1 MTNKACVR
9 VVELICSAMPAHRG
23 KLVGKVGAEYA
34 VLLFQKFKHVSDEDF
49 GKYCLPIIY
58 QMNTIPSISDFL
70 TAWKRHINT
79 PPLYKALPRAKTE
92 SGFIEDILKNQRNL
106 RLEDVKNNSKY
117 KQLCEKTKEQI
128 RAKFKDITD
137 EQIEDNFS
145 LLQWYI
151 ENNGVFDGR
160 KMIIDTSQRYMQ
172 LRLGSK
178 ETDDTIH

>member
-70 TAWKRHINT
+70 TAWKRHIDI
-79 PPLYKALPRAKTE
+79 PPVYKALPSVKRGG
-92 SGFIEDILKNQRNL
+92 GFMDDILKNQRNL
-106 RLEDVKNNSKY
+106 HLEDIKNNSKY
-117 KQLCEKTKEQI
+117 KQSCEKTKEQI
-128 RAKFKDITD
+128 RAKFDGITD
-137 EQIEDNFS
+137 KQIEDGYC

-151 ENNGVFDGR
+151 ANNGVFDGR
-160 KMIIDTSQRYMQ
+160 KIIVDTSQRHVQ
-172 LRLGSK
+172 VRLGSK
-178 ETDDTIH
+178 ETDDTIY

>member
-58 QMNTIPSISDFL
+58 KMNTIPSISDFL
-70 TAWKRHINT
+70 TAWKHHINT
-79 PPLYKALPRAKTE
+79 PSSYKALPRAKTGG
-92 SGFIEDILKNQRNL
+92 GFMEDILKNQRNL
-106 RLEDVKNNSKY
+106 RLEDIKNNSKY

-128 RAKFKDITD
+128 RAKFDGITD
-137 EQIEDNFS
+137 KQIEDGYC

-151 ENNGVFDGR
+151 DNNGVFDGR
-160 KMIIDTSQRYMQ
+160 KIIVDTSQRYIQ

-178 ETDDTIH
+178 ETDDTIY

>member
-1 MTNKACVR
+1 M
-9 VVELICSAMPAHRG
+9 VELICSAMPAHRG

-34 VLLFQKFKHVSDEDF
+34 VLLFEKFKHVSDEDF

-70 TAWKRHINT
+70 TAWKHHKNT
-79 PPLYKALPRAKTE
+79 LPAYKALPSVKRGG
-92 SGFIEDILKNQRNL
+92 GFMDDILKNQRFL
-106 RLEDVKNNSKY
+106 RLKDFKNSSEY
-117 KQLCEKTKEQI
+117 KQSCEKTKEQI

-178 ETDDTIH
+178 ETDDTIY